1 MTEEILQQPTPQ
13 IPEVSEFNN
22 NRVLD
27 VLVKELQE
35 IKKDLRVLEN
45 KTIIEE
51 LQLSEDDLES
61 TGVLKK
67 DARRIKR
74 GRGAR
79 PLLESEIKEA
89 QEHCNNASDCAKYLG
104 IGYNFYKRWA
114 KKYGIF
120 KTNPWGKG
128 DKKRYW
134 APNKGKYPLNQILE
148 GKFPEYPI
156 YRLKD
161 LLIRSGTKKAE
172 CERCGHK
179 EHRLTDHKM
188 PLLIS
193 FKDGNEKNHL
203 LENIEI
209 LCYNCMFLTGRGYI
223 RRGKVEFNFLDPDRI
238 QGSSRKIESR
248 F

>member
-1 MTEEILQQPTPQ
+1 METPINQ
-13 IPEVSEFNN
+13 SQTAESK
-22 NRVLD
+22 VLES
-27 VLVKELQE
+27 VVRELQE
-35 IKKDLRVLEN
+35 VKKKVADLEN
-45 KTIIEE
+45 KTVLEE
-51 LQLSEDDLES
+51 LQLPEEDLRAIGIFKEDP
-61 TGVLKK
+61 
-67 DARRIKR
+67 RRLRK

-89 QEHCNNASDCAKYLG
+89 QEHCNNATACARYLHV
-104 IGYNFYKRWA
+104 GYNCYKKWA
-114 KKYGIF
+114 KAYGLF

-134 APNKGKYPLNQILE
+134 APDKGKYPLNQILE

-161 LLIRSGTKKAE
+161 LLIRSGTKKTE
-172 CERCGHK
+172 CENCGFE
-179 EHRLTDHKM
+179 EHRITDNKM

-238 QGSSRKIESR
+238 QGSSRKIEAR

>member
-1 MTEEILQQPTPQ
+1 METQTNQSPEATENKVL
-13 IPEVSEFNN
+13 EVIV
-22 NRVLD
+22 R
-27 VLVKELQE
+27 ELQE
-35 IKKDLRVLEN
+35 IKKKVADIEN
-45 KTIIEE
+45 KTVLEE
-51 LQLSEDDLES
+51 LKLPEEDLRS
-61 TGVLKK
+61 IGIFK
-67 DARRIKR
+67 DDPRRLRK

-89 QEHCNNASDCAKYLG
+89 QSHKNNATACARYLG
-104 IGYNFYKRWA
+104 VGYNCYKKWA
-114 KKYGIF
+114 KTYGLF

-134 APNKGKYPLNQILE
+134 APDKGKYPLNQILE
-148 GKFPEYPI
+148 GKFPEYPV

-161 LLIRSGTKKAE
+161 LIIRSGTKKSE
-172 CERCGHK
+172 CENCGFE
-179 EHRLTDHKM
+179 EHRITDSKM

-238 QGSSRKIESR
+238 QGSSRKIEAR

>member
-1 MTEEILQQPTPQ
+1 METQINQTLTPTENKVL
-13 IPEVSEFNN
+13 EVIV
-22 NRVLD
+22 R
-27 VLVKELQE
+27 ELQDV
-35 IKKDLRVLEN
+35 KKKVANIEN
-45 KTIIEE
+45 KTVLES
-51 LQLSEDDLES
+51 LQLPEEDLRS
-61 TGVLKK
+61 IGVIK
-67 DARRIKR
+67 DDPRRIRR
-74 GRGAR
+74 GRGTR

-89 QEHCNNASDCAKYLG
+89 QEHCDNAMACARYLNV
-104 IGYNFYKRWA
+104 GYNCYKKWA
-114 KKYGIF
+114 KTYGLF

-148 GKFPEYPI
+148 GKFPDYPI

-172 CERCGHK
+172 CERCHQN
-179 EHRLTDHKM
+179 EHRITDNKM

-223 RRGKVEFNFLDPDRI
+223 RRGKVEFNFSDPDRI
-238 QGSSRKIESR
+238 QGSSRKIEAR

>member
-1 MTEEILQQPTPQ
+1 METSPTSQSLITE
-13 IPEVSEFNN
+13 NK
-22 NRVLD
+22 VLD
-27 VLVKELQE
+27 IVVRELQE
-35 IKKDLRVLEN
+35 VKKKVASLEN
-45 KTIIEE
+45 KTVLEE
-51 LQLSEDDLES
+51 LQLPEEDLKS
-61 TGVLKK
+61 MGVFS
-67 DARRIKR
+67 DARRLRK

-89 QEHCNNASDCAKYLG
+89 QEKCNNATACARYLG
-104 IGYNFYKRWA
+104 VGYNCYKKWA
-114 KKYGIF
+114 KTYNLF

-134 APNKGKYPLNQILE
+134 APDKGKYPLNQILE
-148 GKFPEYPI
+148 GKFPAYPI

-161 LLIRSGTKKAE
+161 LLIRSGTKKTE
-172 CERCGHK
+172 CENCGFS
-179 EHRLTDHKM
+179 EHRITDKKM

-209 LCYNCMFLTGRGYI
+209 LCYNCMFLMGRGYI

-238 QGSSRKIESR
+238 QGSSRKIEAR

>member
-1 MTEEILQQPTPQ
+1 ME
-13 IPEVSEFNN
+13 NK
-22 NRVLD
+22 VLD
-27 VLVKELQE
+27 LVVKELQE
-35 IKKDLRVLEN
+35 VKKKVADIEN
-45 KTIIEE
+45 KTILEE
-51 LQLSEDDLES
+51 LQLPEKDLKS
-61 TGVLKK
+61 IGIIK
-67 DARRIKR
+67 DNPRRLRR

-89 QEHCNNASDCAKYLG
+89 QEHCDNAMACARYLSV
-104 IGYNFYKRWA
+104 GYNCYKKWAQFYNL
-114 KKYGIF
+114 F
-120 KTNPWGKG
+120 KTNPWGRG
-128 DKKRYW
+128 SKKRYW

-148 GKFPEYPI
+148 GKFPSYPV

-161 LLIRSGTKKAE
+161 LLIRSGIKKAE
-172 CERCGHK
+172 CEMCGFD
-179 EHRLTDHKM
+179 EHRITDKKM

-223 RRGKVEFNFLDPDRI
+223 RTGKVEFNFSDPDRI
-238 QGSSRKIESR
+238 QGSSRKIEAR

>member
-1 MTEEILQQPTPQ
+1 METQLPVSQSLPQTETKVI
-13 IPEVSEFNN
+13 
-22 NRVLD
+22 D
-27 VLVKELQE
+27 VVVRELQDA
-35 IKKDLRVLEN
+35 KKRLAALEN
-45 KTIIEE
+45 KTVIEE
-51 LQLSEDDLES
+51 LQLPEEDLKAL
-61 TGVLKK
+61 GVIT
-67 DARRIKR
+67 DARRLRK

-89 QEHCNNASDCAKYLG
+89 QEKYNNSSACARYLHV
-104 IGYNFYKRWA
+104 GYNCYKKWA
-114 KKYGIF
+114 KTYGLF

-128 DKKRYW
+128 DKKKYW
-134 APNKGKYPLNQILE
+134 APDKGKYPLNQILE

-161 LLIRSGTKKAE
+161 LLIRSGIKKAK
-172 CERCGHK
+172 CENCGWD
-179 EHRLTDHKM
+179 ERRITDGKM

-203 LENIEI
+203 LENIQI
-209 LCYNCMFLTGRGYI
+209 LCYCCMFVMGRGYI

-238 QGSSRKIESR
+238 QGSSRKIEAR